1 MKARKFLWLLPVL
14 AVVGYVAC
22 RKTDRLTTEDPSPQV
37 KESRFFSEH
46 KSSNPQV
53 QGIADYV
60 KRQNDKLGFVE
71 KTTQMIGYPRW
82 DKTLSFKKPGVNK
95 NGKGNYTESED
106 SASIYYI
113 PFVRDSQ
120 NYVNATMV
128 VKTIQND
135 TTFNYLCDWQYHN
148 RPHGSPYSDST
159 AEKFALLFMLM
170 DNRTLEHT
178 EFNITDIELFPESV
192 PGPDGR
198 KKLKLTNIST
208 SNNLIE
214 TFTYVEL
221 CVDFY
226 VCGDVAYCEAHGG
239 CDYLNCA
246 AGPGEPGHCYL
257 VSSVCEG
264 WWEDTGG
271 GGSGGG
277 SGSGS
282 GGTGGTGGGSGGGGT
297 GGGGTPPPCG
307 GAITPTSNLIET
319 NAPCTPG
326 WGPILPDEPDVP
338 LNDTTIAMR
347 LKRLITKAQVTIDSL
362 HTKSQED
369 NKERTFT
376 YIKTPTDT
384 SVMWIREGTSHTSSP
399 TLAQNACAIFH
410 THYEDDPTGGTDR
423 NQCFDGPDL
432 YKVYKNFA
440 IDKFPIETSIIS
452 TRDFFY
458 AFVIVDVNKFRS
470 FIRTL
475 CNSIDIRIIAE
486 TLYNL
491 HIDGMNSCT
500 GSCTWQKMTE
510 IGFLNITGNGN
521 SELSGVK
528 VFISPRSNIN
538 FTILT
543 Q

>member
-1 MKARKFLWLLPVL
+1 MLVKIKQLLLLVL
-14 AVVGYVAC
+14 FFAVTGYMAC
-22 RKTDRLTTEDPSPQV
+22 RKMDSLTTEEPSPQV
-37 KESRFFSEH
+37 KESRFFNEH

-82 DKTLSFKKPGVNK
+82 DKAMVIEKPVNQLLEDE
-95 NGKGNYTESED
+95 GGNQQVT
-106 SASIYYI
+106 YI

-120 NYVNATMV
+120 NYVNAALAV
-128 VKTIQND
+128 LINSGD
-135 TTFNYLCDWQYHN
+135 TSMNYLCDWQYAQKQN
-148 RPHGSPYSDST
+148 SEISISDT
-159 AEKFALLFMLM
+159 AEHFAVLLMVMDKNVFGHTKFA
-170 DNRTLEHT
+170 
-178 EFNITDIELFPESV
+178 ITDKTLFKQNGNDAMFVTLNDNGGRLVETNTTPGCYEATISWQDCPYIEKNGYCYGENGACDNCAECTSS
-192 PGPDGR
+192 
-198 KKLKLTNIST
+198 ISW
-208 SNNLIE
+208 
-214 TFTYVEL
+214 V
-221 CVDFY
+221 
-226 VCGDVAYCEAHGG
+226 YCEQG
-239 CDYLNCA
+239 
-246 AGPGEPGHCYL
+246 AG
-257 VSSVCEG
+257 S
-264 WWEDTGG
+264 G

>member
-326 WGPILPDEPDVP
+326 WEPILPDEPPVTEPVDSMLARYSRIFNSTADSIFLLSNTNNEEWGHILVQNSSNNVYPKNCTTSHDPGFVKQNRSISNGETIIGELHTHPDPDPNP
-338 LNDTTIAMR
+338 LNRSAPSGADLAPLRINSKQNYTVFVDCGNVRYALVIENVSLSRNFFTSNPIDLINYNHSVIA
-347 LKRLITKAQVTIDSL
+347 Q
-362 HTKSQED
+362 
-369 NKERTFT
+369 
-376 YIKTPTDT
+376 
-384 SVMWIREGTSHTSSP
+384 SHPDAYSNW
-399 TLAQNACAIFH
+399 QNATQVALLQLI
-410 THYEDDPTGGTDR
+410 G
-423 NQCFDGPDL
+423 
-432 YKVYKNFA
+432 
-440 IDKFPIETSIIS
+440 
-452 TRDFFY
+452 
-458 AFVIVDVNKFRS
+458 
-470 FIRTL
+470 
-475 CNSIDIRIIAE
+475 NSS
-486 TLYNL
+486 
-491 HIDGMNSCT
+491 SC
-500 GSCTWQKMTE
+500 G
-510 IGFLNITGNGN
+510 IGFYKSDASKTNFIKLN
-521 SELSGVK
+521 
-528 VFISPRSNIN
+528 
-538 FTILT
+538 
-543 Q
+543 